1 MNLLTLDEAA
11 AKLGVHKNTLRAL
24 LPKIGYVDL
33 NRGKGERRLIRIRE
47 SDLSAYVARCVVQPK
62 RTIFEERRRA

>member
-1 MNLLTLDEAA
+1 MKLLTLEEAA
-11 AKLGVHKNTLRAL
+11 DALGVHKNTLRSL

-33 NRGKGERRLIRIRE
+33 NRGKTQRRLIRIRE
-47 SDLSAYVARCVVQPK
+47 SDLAAYVARCAIQPK

>member
-1 MNLLTLDEAA
+1 VKLLTLEEAA
-11 AKLGVHKNTLRAL
+11 DALGVHKNTLRAL

-47 SDLSAYVARCVVQPK
+47 SDLTAYVARCAVQPK
-62 RTIFEERRRA
+62 LTFAERRRA